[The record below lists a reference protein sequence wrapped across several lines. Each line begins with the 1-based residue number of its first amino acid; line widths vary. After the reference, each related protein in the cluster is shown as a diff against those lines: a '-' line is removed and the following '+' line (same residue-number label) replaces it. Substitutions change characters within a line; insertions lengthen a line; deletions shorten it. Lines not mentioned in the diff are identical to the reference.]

1 MYFEGVLE
9 GKHIHKES
17 LLEEIKAEK
26 FPNLKKEM
34 DIQTVE
40 DQ

>member
-1 MYFEGVLE
+1 MCTLRVLE
-9 GKHIHKES
+9 RKTYTKRA
-17 LLEEIKAEK
+17 LEEIKAEK